1 MSQLNVDTIK
11 NRAGTGGPTLP
22 SLTVTNN
29 VNVAGLVTAPTFIGN
44 LNGNATGLSGTPN
57 ITVQDAVVQGNLT
70 VNGTQTVLNTTELYI
85 EDKTIGI
92 GTTSAATDVSAD
104 GAGIIIFGDTEKSF
118 TYNNSKKGF
127 ETNIP
132 FVTNETRLITG
143 SEKVTRTSGNVVSL
157 VYNNNSGSNI
167 GFTTNP
173 SGNIT
178 LNKQA
183 STYFEHAYNVMLGV
197 DDKSHK
203 IAIKPLTKA
212 EAMSQAIPDN
222 KKYKITIRSSYA
234 RITNKAFMEEIMTLS
249 GLNLIDE
256 SMKYPATWD
265 NKEQILI
272 VDLKGGHIK

>member
-178 LNKQA
+178 LNVLGIPTTSDFDDHSITFAVIVNSTGTARSCTAVTLNGVSKTIKWSGGSLNSATAGVTTTNGYAIYNFTAINTVGSA
-183 STYFEHAYNVMLGV
+183 STTDNYEVFGV
-197 DDKSHK
+197 
-203 IAIKPLTKA
+203 
-212 EAMSQAIPDN
+212 
-222 KKYKITIRSSYA
+222 IT
-234 RITNKAFMEEIMTLS
+234 
-249 GLNLIDE
+249 
-256 SMKYPATWD
+256 
-265 NKEQILI
+265 
-272 VDLKGGHIK
+272 GGFF